1 MYVGDVVK
9 WRTMQFIKV
18 KTRTMMPPKDDLYAA
33 MDAAMPKLKEG
44 DIVLVTSKVVSIHQ
58 GRCVPIESVPDKNRL
73 IIKEAEA
80 FIPVEKT
87 SNPWGVILTI
97 KQHTLIPTSGID
109 ESNANGHY
117 ILWPRN
123 INQTAREI
131 AQYLKKKNGIKKLGV
146 IITDSHTVP
155 MRWGTI
161 GVSIGFWG
169 FNPLKD
175 YRGTKDIF
183 GRKLK
188 FTQANIPDALS
199 ALAVM
204 LMGEGNERVP
214 IVIAHNVPGVKFS
227 PRNFYRDFVIEPKL
241 DLYAPL
247 LKVFKK

>member
-1 MYVGDVVK
+1 MDE
-9 WRTMQFIKV
+9 TMQFIKV
-18 KTRTMMPPKDDLYAA
+18 KTRVMVPPKDDLYAA
-33 MDAAMPKLKEG
+33 MDAAMPKLHEG
-44 DIVLVTSKVVSIHQ
+44 DIVLITSKVVSIHQ
-58 GRCVPIESVPDKNRL
+58 GRCVPVAQVLDKNAL
-73 IIKEAEA
+73 IIKEAEQY
-80 FIPVEKT
+80 IPIAKT

-117 ILWPRN
+117 ILWPRK
-123 INQTAREI
+123 INETAREI
-131 AQYLKKKNGIKKLGV
+131 GQHLRKKYRVKKLGV

-175 YRGTKDIF
+175 YRGAKDIF

-214 IVIAHNVPGVKFS
+214 IVIARNVPGIRFS
-227 PRNFYRDFVIEPKL
+227 PRSYYRSFVINPTM

-247 LKVFKK
+247 LKVFKKKR

>member
-1 MYVGDVVK
+1 
-9 WRTMQFIKV
+9 MQFIKV
-18 KTRTMMPPKDDLYAA
+18 QTHTLMPPKDDLYAA
-33 MDAAMPKLKEG
+33 MDAAMPKLREE
-44 DIVLVTSKVVSIHQ
+44 DIVLITSKVVSIHQ
-58 GRCVPIESVPDKNRL
+58 GRCIPVADVPDKDQL
-73 IIKEAEA
+73 IIKEAEE
-80 FIPVEKT
+80 FIPVAKT
-87 SNPWGVILTI
+87 LNPWGVILTI

-109 ESNANGHY
+109 ESNADGHY

-123 INQTAREI
+123 INKTAREI
-131 AQYLKKKNGIKKLGV
+131 LKYLQKKHGIKKLGV

-161 GVSIGFWG
+161 GISIGFWG

-175 YRGTKDIF
+175 YRSTRDIF

-199 ALAVM
+199 ALAAM

-214 IVIAHNVPGVKFS
+214 IVIARNVPGVQFS
-227 PRNFYRDFVIEPKL
+227 ARNFYRDFVIDQRL

-247 LKVFKK
+247 LKVFKKKK

>member
-1 MYVGDVVK
+1 MD
-9 WRTMQFIKV
+9 FIKV
-18 KTRTMMPPKDDLYAA
+18 KTRVMQPPKDDLYGV
-33 MDAAMPKLKEG
+33 MDAAMPKLREG
-44 DIVLVTSKVVSIHQ
+44 DIVLITSKVVSIHQ
-58 GRCVPIESVPDKNRL
+58 GRCIPVVDVSDKNEL

-80 FIPVEKT
+80 YIPVAKI

-117 ILWPRN
+117 VLWPRK
-123 INQTAREI
+123 INETAHEI
-131 AQYLKKKNGIKKLGV
+131 GQYLKKKHRVKKLGV

-155 MRWGTI
+155 MRWGVV

-175 YRGTKDIF
+175 YRGAKDLF

-199 ALAVM
+199 ALSVM

-214 IVIAHNVPGVKFS
+214 IVIARDVPGIRFS
-227 PRNFYRDFVIEPKL
+227 SRNFYRDFVIDPKL

-247 LKVFKK
+247 LKVFKRRRT